1 MSTELNENSEQQYTT
16 RGEIGKAVIKVV
28 GVGGGGCNAVAR
40 MHKNRIPGI
49 DYIVANTDKQALD
62 NSGVPTIVRVGDET
76 ARGLGVGGD
85 PSRGRACMEE
95 DRDKMRRTLEGAD
108 MVFIA
113 AGMGGGTG
121 TGGAPTAAAIARE
134 TGALTIGVVTK
145 PFSFEGFKRQQQ
157 AELGIEELR
166 KHVDTL
172 IVIPNDRLSEM
183 NDTNL
188 TIEAA
193 FDLADNVLKQG
204 VQAIAELILV
214 TGEINLDFADVRAI
228 MDKAGPAW
236 MAIGR
241 GAGQDRA
248 IKAAEDAMR
257 SPLLEV
263 DIQGARGVMFN
274 VTGGSD
280 LTLDEVQSAADV
292 ISEMVHPDANII
304 FGTVTDPSLRDEIK
318 LTIIATGFEPAGD
331 SQYNMPSVQDQIDDI
346 VDIKDLEA
354 VNVPPFLRNHPAAR
368 RKLLKLRQEQEQ
380 ETTSN

>member
-16 RGEIGKAVIKVV
+16 SGEIGKAVIKVV

-380 ETTSN
+380 ETASN

>member
-380 ETTSN
+380 ETASN

>member
-16 RGEIGKAVIKVV
+16 SGEIGKAVIKVV

-95 DRDKMRRTLEGAD
+95 DRDKMRRALEGAD

-380 ETTSN
+380 ETASN

>member
-95 DRDKMRRTLEGAD
+95 DRDKMRRALEGAD

-248 IKAAEDAMR
+248 VKAAEDAMR

-280 LTLDEVQSAADV
+280 LTLDEVQAAADV

-380 ETTSN
+380 QEPAS